1 MLDQGFYDSILFFI
15 KDDESRNVDKKY
27 KKKKELNKK
36 KWMAADSDKD
46 NMLTKEEYNAFLH
59 PNEFK
64 HMHKAAADEIV
75 YNIDK
80 DEDGFISLEEYLGKQ
95 LEENWSF
102 EWKFNIWLKWTLW
115 LYTGMRSLSFREN
128 FLHLLFDEGPLFET
142 LNIAFRIYRQYNN
155 FFIFRFLFQHYLRSI
170 QRLQERVRL
179 VVYILL
185 LIKFI

>member
-102 EWKFNIWLKWTLW
+102 E
-115 LYTGMRSLSFREN
+115 
-128 FLHLLFDEGPLFET
+128 
-142 LNIAFRIYRQYNN
+142 
-155 FFIFRFLFQHYLRSI
+155 
-170 QRLQERVRL
+170 
-179 VVYILL
+179 
-185 LIKFI
+185 